1 MRILLLILLSL
12 ACNVGGVRMP
22 RQRYEKSVP
31 AVPAGPKFCVDC
43 QHFIPYWS
51 GAGYA
56 KCSAFPR
63 TNYATKAAETNYL
76 VSGVYPKVNIEY
88 FHCSTA
94 REFEDMCG
102 KQGKSFTP
110 KE

>member
-12 ACNVGGVRMP
+12 VWNVGGVRTP
-22 RQRYEKSVP
+22 RVKKSVP
-31 AVPAGPKFCVDC
+31 TIPDMPKFCVDC

-56 KCSAFPR
+56 KCTAFPR
-63 TNYATKAAETNYL
+63 TNYVTKAAETNYL

-94 REFEDMCG
+94 REMEDMCG
-102 KQGKSFTP
+102 KQGKFFTA

>member
-1 MRILLLILLSL
+1 MHVLLLILLSL
-12 ACNVGGVRMP
+12 VWNVGGVRTP
-22 RQRYEKSVP
+22 RVKKSVP
-31 AVPAGPKFCVDC
+31 VVPAGPKFCVDC
-43 QHFIPYWS
+43 KHFIPYWS

-56 KCSAFPR
+56 KCTAFPR
-63 TNYATKAAETNYL
+63 TNYVTKAAETNYL

-94 REFEDMCG
+94 REMEDMCG
-102 KQGKSFTP
+102 KQGKFFTA

>member
-1 MRILLLILLSL
+1 MRVLLLILLSL
-12 ACNVGGVRMP
+12 AWNVGGARMP
-22 RQRYEKSVP
+22 RLKKSDP
-31 AVPAGPKFCVDC
+31 SVPAGPKFCVDC

-94 REFEDMCG
+94 REIEDMCG

-110 KE
+110 KK